1 MFAIILLIGHLIADF
16 FLQSSKMAEDK
27 KLNTKALLSHGIIYS
42 LVTFG
47 ISFLF
52 LEFKF
57 AIWSGILV
65 SGSHFIIDF
74 IRTKIDVKFKNNK
87 THFFTFISDQIL
99 HVTII
104 IVAYFSLNL
113 ATKVNFIYKNCEH
126 FPNFNKTVLYC
137 FLFVL
142 LLDPAAVLV
151 KKTFSFLFGN
161 DTKDSKGNNVGNVI
175 GKLERIIT
183 ALLLLC
189 NQYGVIGLVL
199 TAKSIAR
206 FKQLEDKDFAE
217 KYLVGT
223 LLSIFIALIS
233 TQTIKYILTL

>member
-1 MFAIILLIGHLIADF
+1 MLAIILLIGHLIADF

-27 KLNTKALLSHGIIYS
+27 ITNIKYLLSHSIIYA
-42 LVTFG
+42 LVTFS

-52 LEFKF
+52 IETQF
-57 AIWSGILV
+57 AVWPALIV

-74 IRTKIDVKFKNNK
+74 IRTKIDNKSKNNK
-87 THFFTFISDQIL
+87 TMFFTFISDQLL
-99 HVTII
+99 HIAVI
-104 IVAYFSLNL
+104 IVTYGSLNL
-113 ATKVNFIYKNCEH
+113 ATKVSFLYKNCKH
-126 FPNFNKTVLYC
+126 FPDFNKTVLYC

-142 LLDPAAVLV
+142 LLDPTAVLV
-151 KKTFSFLFGN
+151 KKTFNFLFNN
-161 DTKDSKGNNVGNVI
+161 DTKDNRGNNVGNVI

-217 KYLVGT
+217 KYLIGT